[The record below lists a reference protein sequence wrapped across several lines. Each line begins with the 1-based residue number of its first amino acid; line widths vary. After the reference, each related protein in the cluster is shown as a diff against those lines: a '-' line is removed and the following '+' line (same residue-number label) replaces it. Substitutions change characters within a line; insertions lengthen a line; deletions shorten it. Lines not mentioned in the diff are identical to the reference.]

1 MNEFIEI
8 RLINSGDRGVGLKD
22 SNGRVYSIPLKGQLR
37 VSLDNFKSI
46 LDNPVS
52 RRMICKGL
60 VKVEGLTEEALY
72 GSILTDEERDYLL
85 GDRIAPVAESTGIH
99 QIEIEEE
106 KAEVPIVKAIV
117 IYNWIKNEKEEKLR
131 EAIQNPVNYDT
142 LRDIVAKNER
152 YNTEMVQKI
161 LSE

>member
-46 LDNPVS
+46 LDNPIS
-52 RRMICKGL
+52 RKMICKGL
-60 VKVEGLTEEALY
+60 VKVEGLTEEMLY

-85 GDRIAPVAESTGIH
+85 GDRIAPVAESAGTH

-142 LRDIVAKNER
+142 LKDIVAKNER